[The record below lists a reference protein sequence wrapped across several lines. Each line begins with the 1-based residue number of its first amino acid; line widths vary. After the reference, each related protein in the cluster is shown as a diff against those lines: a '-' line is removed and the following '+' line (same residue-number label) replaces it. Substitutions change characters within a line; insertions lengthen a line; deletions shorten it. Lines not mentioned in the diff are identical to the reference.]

1 MFCDKTNVNILTSI
15 LLQSGITDAVVCPG
29 SRNGVIVHN
38 LHELTRT
45 ASPEHPFRI
54 HAVTDERSAAF
65 VALGISLAQD
75 LRPVAVCVTSG
86 SALLN
91 TIPAVA
97 EAFYRQI
104 PLLVISAD
112 RPPQL
117 IGQLDGQTIP
127 QTSALAPYAKTYT
140 LAEPHTEAE
149 AHWCRNAA
157 CEACIALK
165 RRGGGPVHLNV
176 PLSEPLFSFTTP
188 RLPLA
193 SPVAFYETED
203 GAPPAALVSKI
214 NEATLPVVIVGQC
227 ERKADILERLDEENK
242 LLVLPEL
249 VSNQANA
256 HRTAL
261 LESSPE
267 LREQLRPDL
276 LIHVGGNLVG
286 KQLKLALRQRPAL
299 SVVRIQQNAGMP
311 DTFMHLDMLVE
322 APWQNLLARLRPLL
336 REKTAV
342 CHLRQQLD
350 NAPCAIP
357 AADIQ
362 HTAMTAI
369 KRHLQQHRLLLSAIH
384 LANSTVVRSAA
395 AVFNDGTFTL
405 RVNRGVNGIEGSLS
419 AAAGNALASRK
430 TVLAFIGDLSFFY
443 DQNALWN
450 SALRGNLRIVLF
462 NNSGGR
468 IFKHLPGLNDS
479 PASNSY
485 IAGAHHTS
493 ARGVAETHRLEYLSA
508 GSPDDLPSAINRLLT
523 QEAERPV
530 LLEIFC

>member
-1 MFCDKTNVNILTSI
+1 
-15 LLQSGITDAVVCPG
+15 
-29 SRNGVIVHN
+29 
-38 LHELTRT
+38 
-45 ASPEHPFRI
+45 
-54 HAVTDERSAAF
+54 
-65 VALGISLAQD
+65 
-75 LRPVAVCVTSG
+75 
-86 SALLN
+86 
-91 TIPAVA
+91 
-97 EAFYRQI
+97 
-104 PLLVISAD
+104 
-112 RPPQL
+112 
-117 IGQLDGQTIP
+117 
-127 QTSALAPYAKTYT
+127 
-140 LAEPHTEAE
+140 
-149 AHWCRNAA
+149 
-157 CEACIALK
+157 
-165 RRGGGPVHLNV
+165 
-176 PLSEPLFSFTTP
+176 
-188 RLPLA
+188 
-193 SPVAFYETED
+193 
-203 GAPPAALVSKI
+203 
-214 NEATLPVVIVGQC
+214 
-227 ERKADILERLDEENK
+227 
-242 LLVLPEL
+242 
-249 VSNQANA
+249 
-256 HRTAL
+256 
-261 LESSPE
+261 
-267 LREQLRPDL
+267 
-276 LIHVGGNLVG
+276 
-286 KQLKLALRQRPAL
+286 
-299 SVVRIQQNAGMP
+299 
-311 DTFMHLDMLVE
+311 MHLDMLVE

-342 CHLRQQLD
+342 CRLRQQLD
-350 NAPCAIP
+350 NAPYAIP

-369 KRHLQQHRLLLSAIH
+369 KRHLQQHRLPLSAIH